1 MHLLGHNLPDHKPLK
16 IALLTFYGISHP
28 IALRLLARLS
38 IHSEALVSD
47 LTEPQLTS
55 LSAYLS
61 SPSTTLKSKDVTIKL
76 SPPTNTNTNSSS
88 SSSSSLLPK
97 GNQTIFSLGLGNSNK
112 GKSKATSTEK
122 EDPLDELK
130 LETEAR
136 RSMQADIA
144 HLRMVGTYRG
154 KRHAAGYPVRGQ
166 RTQTNASTAKKHNRV
181 ERRGFAS
188 SAISPSFGTTEIP
201 SPPSRILKELSLI

>member
-16 IALLTFYGISHP
+16 IALLTFYGLSHP
-28 IALRLLARLS
+28 LASRLLARLS

-61 SPSTTLKSKDVTIKL
+61 SPATTAKVRETQINLAPPGGRALPLPGNKSVV
-76 SPPTNTNTNSSS
+76 
-88 SSSSSLLPK
+88 
-97 GNQTIFSLGLGNSNK
+97 GAVNK
-112 GKSKATSTEK
+112 GKGK

-136 RSMQADIA
+136 RGMQGDIA

-154 KRHAAGYPVRGQ
+154 KR
-166 RTQTNASTAKKHNRV
+166 
-181 ERRGFAS
+181 
-188 SAISPSFGTTEIP
+188 
-201 SPPSRILKELSLI
+201 

>member
-16 IALLTFYGISHP
+16 IALLTFYGLSHP
-28 IALRLLARLS
+28 LASRLLARLS

-61 SPSTTLKSKDVTIKL
+61 SPSTTAKVRETQSNITL
-76 SPPTNTNTNSSS
+76 SPPGGKP
-88 SSSSSLLPK
+88 LPIP
-97 GNQTIFSLGLGNSNK
+97 GNKSIVATSQNNK
-112 GKSKATSTEK
+112 GKGK
-122 EDPLDELK
+122 ERDDPLDELR

-136 RSMQADIA
+136 RGMQADIA

-181 ERRGFAS
+181 ERRGFATYS
-188 SAISPSFGTTEIP
+188 TRSSFGSTEIP
-201 SPPSRILKELSLI
+201 HPPSRILNEIAVSRFV

>member
-16 IALLTFYGISHP
+16 IALLTFYGLSHT
-28 IALRLLARLS
+28 LSSRLLARLS

-61 SPSTTLKSKDVTIKL
+61 SPSTTLKSQKDSLIKL
-76 SPPTNTNTNSSS
+76 SPPGGRIL
-88 SSSSSLLPK
+88 SLPNNHNNKFNFEL
-97 GNQTIFSLGLGNSNK
+97 NNNSNNANLNLK
-112 GKSKATSTEK
+112 GKGK
-122 EDPLDELK
+122 EDPLDELL

-136 RSMQADIA
+136 RSMQSDIA

-181 ERRGFAS
+181 ERRGFTTS
-188 SAISPSFGTTEIP
+188 VIRPSFGITQIP
-201 SPPSRILKELSLI
+201 SPPSRILRELSRIA

>member
-16 IALLTFYGISHP
+16 IALLTFYGLSHQ
-28 IALRLLARLS
+28 LSSRLLARLS

-61 SPSTTLKSKDVTIKL
+61 SPSTTSKPSDSPISL
-76 SPPTNTNTNSSS
+76 SPPGGK
-88 SSSSSLLPK
+88 SLLSPGNKSIFGNLNNINRIGK
-97 GNQTIFSLGLGNSNK
+97 GNGNGSKANANVK
-112 GKSKATSTEK
+112 GKGKEQVK

-130 LETEAR
+130 IETEAR
-136 RSMQADIA
+136 RSMQGDIA
-144 HLRMVGTYRG
+144 HLRTVGTYRG

-188 SAISPSFGTTEIP
+188 
-201 SPPSRILKELSLI
+201 